1 MFVNLPGQFL
11 GSPFVEFYLVDSPN
25 STLNILNSH
34 KTFVKTKVVAHGI
47 LHGNTKKLLY
57 YMSTNQRE
65 KGK

>member
-34 KTFVKTKVVAHGI
+34 KTFV
-47 LHGNTKKLLY
+47 
-57 YMSTNQRE
+57 E
-65 KGK
+65 D